1 MKRHSLA
8 VPSAIALIATIMALN
23 TLGAAALPVA
33 DDWQISKLAEG
44 RDSPV
49 PTSTPGVP
57 TIDAGGLL
65 QRLPSGWTSPG
76 GGNSSA
82 ESATPQQLIPQTA
95 SQVPQALDRAHL
107 LRQAGVRLQVAKPAT
122 LASPGISL
130 QSPSDVACADM
141 LWNPGLDVVEFG
153 DGTGSIEYWSI
164 LYQQIYHDNRAG
176 YYASPYHALVMVDE
190 PPSDPPADTDL
201 VLIDDVTWDYDEF
214 AQGFYAP
221 SNLTLVRVYFS
232 SFHDNPD
239 SYDSTRSYLWTLT
252 PEGYLDDWVAYA
264 DIPETA
270 DWEDW
275 YWDLPSGKL
284 PDVSGRP
291 LAATFDM
298 LSDRIEPHEAV
309 WLDDLQ
315 VTVCFEIGQYAVYL
329 PVVAKQPPPPSQPTC
344 SPREPDSLA
353 QPGSTDVEATCGGS
367 FSPLDE
373 KDYYALDLKGNNRV
387 RLGLFDLPGGT
398 NWDALIYENSSGYP
412 LACQIGDQGDHDRW
426 KNCPNAAGYP
436 STLDPNKDYF
446 VLVSRGP
453 NRTGGTY
460 GMRVEPR

>member
-1 MKRHSLA
+1 MKRHTFA
-8 VPSAIALIATIMALN
+8 VPSAVALIATMIALN

-33 DDWQISKLAEG
+33 DDWQISKPSEG
-44 RDSPV
+44 RDSPG
-49 PTSTPGVP
+49 PTSTPVVP
-57 TIDAGGLL
+57 AVDAGGLL

-76 GGNSSA
+76 GGNAST
-82 ESATPQQLIPQTA
+82 ESATPRQLIPQTA
-95 SQVPQALDRAHL
+95 SQVPQALDRAYL
-107 LRQAGVRLQVAKPAT
+107 RRQAGVRLQVAKPAT
-122 LASPGISL
+122 FASPGVSP
-130 QSPSDVACADM
+130 QSTSGVACADM
-141 LWNPGLDVVEFG
+141 LWNPELDVVEFG

-232 SFHDNPD
+232 SFHANPD

-264 DIPETA
+264 DIPESA

-275 YWDLPSGKL
+275 YWDLPSEAL
-284 PDVSGRP
+284 PAVSGRA

-298 LSDRIEPHEAV
+298 LSDRIEPHEVV

-344 SPREPDSLA
+344 SPREPDSLT
-353 QPGSTDVEATCGGS
+353 QPGSTARDATCGGS
-367 FSPLDE
+367 FSPVDQ
-373 KDYYALDLKGNNRV
+373 KDYYLLDLRGERKV
-387 RLGLFDLPGGT
+387 RLRLFNLPAST
-398 NWDALIYENSSGYP
+398 NWDALIYENVGDYP
-412 LACQIGDQGDHDRW
+412 LACQIGIPGSGDKSVNCNLDLG
-426 KNCPNAAGYP
+426 KN
-436 STLDPNKDYF
+436 YF

-453 NRTGGTY
+453 NRTGGGY
-460 GMRVEPR
+460 DMRVEAR